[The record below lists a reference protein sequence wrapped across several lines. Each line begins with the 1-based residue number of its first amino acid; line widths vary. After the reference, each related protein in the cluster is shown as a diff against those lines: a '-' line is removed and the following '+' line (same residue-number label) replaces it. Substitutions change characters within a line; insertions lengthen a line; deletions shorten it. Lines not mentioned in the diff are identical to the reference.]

1 MRRFSTT
8 IHVGQP
14 GPDDRISILK
24 SKWKWNNNTFHSL
37 TDNQFKVLGEK
48 TNMFSGSDV
57 TRVAIDSINYYYQQV
72 LAATHF
78 QEVLDDKGNVKYEPL
93 PWDSKEKGKPMTY
106 KDLKQN
112 ELHDRKITFECVE
125 EVLKQSK
132 PTVGS
137 SEVNKHRR
145 FEMLHPAVS
154 VLRGKKKLQKNEQE
168 KKSQEIEPKKKTQE
182 TSVLRK
188 EPKKK
193 PHETSVL
200 RKEPKKKPQE
210 TFVLRKEPKKK
221 SRFTSKLF
229 SKHQKKTKK
238 SCILSN
244 QILNQLEGTEQLKL
258 LPESEDTATNS
269 SLFDST
275 SAKDLFIVE
284 DFATEDSMQE
294 VADLSLDETSDEGL
308 PNENTSSIKTSEQSS
323 LSTVP
328 IEDEHSF
335 SEMKE
340 QSSLS
345 TVPIEDKQSFSEMKG
360 TITSYLLKM
369 ADLYQVQEF
378 HDLSVRFEELIRK
391 HNNK

>member
-1 MRRFSTT
+1 M
-8 IHVGQP
+8 
-14 GPDDRISILK
+14 
-24 SKWKWNNNTFHSL
+24 
-37 TDNQFKVLGEK
+37 
-48 TNMFSGSDV
+48 
-57 TRVAIDSINYYYQQV
+57 
-72 LAATHF
+72 
-78 QEVLDDKGNVKYEPL
+78 
-93 PWDSKEKGKPMTY
+93 
-106 KDLKQN
+106 
-112 ELHDRKITFECVE
+112 
-125 EVLKQSK
+125 
-132 PTVGS
+132 
-137 SEVNKHRR
+137 
-145 FEMLHPAVS
+145 
-154 VLRGKKKLQKNEQE
+154 
-168 KKSQEIEPKKKTQE
+168 
-182 TSVLRK
+182 
-188 EPKKK
+188 
-193 PHETSVL
+193 L